1 MGTFVSPILFLII
14 GYAAMRDKSVRPLMP
29 ALDSKWLAVHV
40 SLAII
45 SYGAFAVACGV
56 SVMYLLRDKVNGG
69 GSSAMSLPDKDVLD
83 LISYPS
89 YDYRINLG

>member
-1 MGTFVSPILFLII
+1 
-14 GYAAMRDKSVRPLMP
+14 
-29 ALDSKWLAVHV
+29 
-40 SLAII
+40 
-45 SYGAFAVACGV
+45 
-56 SVMYLLRDKVNGG
+56 MYLLRDKVNGG